1 MRSRPARRPQMPSTS
16 HRMACTPCKRR
27 DKHAP
32 YHCLCRQTSNQVKRG
47 INGPAGLQRLSCPR
61 RPRLL
66 LHQSPLPS
74 RVRRLAA
81 SDVGVRIILDMDVEV
96 VVDDLVLL
104 FVLVFEIKPLP
115 RAANEPAQHQA
126 RTAISASGGACV
138 HIACQNLR
146 MLIETCGSSHP
157 VRHPVGLFPASR

>member
-1 MRSRPARRPQMPSTS
+1 M
-16 HRMACTPCKRR
+16 
-27 DKHAP
+27 
-32 YHCLCRQTSNQVKRG
+32 
-47 INGPAGLQRLSCPR
+47 
-61 RPRLL
+61 
-66 LHQSPLPS
+66 
-74 RVRRLAA
+74 
-81 SDVGVRIILDMDVEV
+81 DMDVEV